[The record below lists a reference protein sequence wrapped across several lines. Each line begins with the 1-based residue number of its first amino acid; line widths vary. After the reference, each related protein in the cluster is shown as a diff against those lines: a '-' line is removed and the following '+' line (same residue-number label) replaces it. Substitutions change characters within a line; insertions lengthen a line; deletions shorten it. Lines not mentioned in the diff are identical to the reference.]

1 MINDKCVIRRWI
13 VLKMEDD
20 FKKEYTDKYKYRK
33 WDFRNDVASSIENV
47 VLLDFYYDLK
57 VIYSILTKWYD

>member
-1 MINDKCVIRRWI
+1 
-13 VLKMEDD
+13 MEDD
-20 FKKEYTDKYKYRK
+20 FKKECTDKYKYRK
-33 WDFRNDVASSIENV
+33 WDFRNNVASSIENV